1 MIYLSLSELFF
12 VKNCFLILK
21 SGLNLAILNIYQKV
35 QFLKIMIDMAYTGAR
50 SKLQT
55 QKDDFWQD
63 CLQPQS

>member
-35 QFLKIMIDMAYTGAR
+35 QFLKIMIDVAYTGAR

-55 QKDDFWQD
+55 QKDHFWQD
-63 CLQPQS
+63 CLQP